1 MKYYRSY
8 ISRKF
13 NLSLN
18 YDQLVVWSPGV
29 GKDLHKDGEDVTHNE
44 WVSVC
49 YLNDDFH
56 GGETIIEDQ
65 MIKPRRG
72 GLTVFNSNKL
82 YHGVTPASAWRSTYI
97 AWWKK
102 KG

>member
-1 MKYYRSY
+1 M
-8 ISRKF
+8 
-13 NLSLN
+13 
-18 YDQLVVWSPGV
+18 WSPGV
-29 GKDLHKDGEDVTHNE
+29 GKDLHKDGEDVTQNE

-82 YHGVTPASAWRSTYI
+82 YHGVTPASAWRYTYI